1 MGVVDSR
8 GATVCCDVEANPYE
22 GGLVV
27 STDVPVGARLRMVLH
42 DRRWSRNELRKSL
55 QAYAAASGRSRPVA
69 ETAAAAVSGQ
79 VRSATWKLR
88 IARVG
93 FGTGRQRGTTPTRSR
108 RTCSPQHALH
118 SCYRDRAGRRETA
131 A

>member
-1 MGVVDSR
+1 MDSR

-55 QAYAAASGRSRPVA
+55 Q
-69 ETAAAAVSGQ
+69 
-79 VRSATWKLR
+79 
-88 IARVG
+88 VG
-93 FGTGRQRGTTPTRSR
+93 HTEH
-108 RTCSPQHALH
+108 SP
-118 SCYRDRAGRRETA
+118 
-131 A
+131 